1 MKYDNTIIMITVWS
15 LSPAPQQKPATV
27 TLIPIAYQQHYLST
41 RIIFINWIISFIIH
55 VQYNLLFSCFIIHQI
70 ILIIFFLP
78 SGTIR
83 IRGICCARHFDD
95 GGTRREHVCIILY
108 VDLFN
113 FRIDKK
119 SVMTLS
125 VQQKQKTQKKTKQ
138 RMIFLSSLFSA
149 SQVF

>member
-1 MKYDNTIIMITVWS
+1 MFYHSSNN
-15 LSPAPQQKPATV
+15 
-27 TLIPIAYQQHYLST
+27 
-41 RIIFINWIISFIIH
+41 IN
-55 VQYNLLFSCFIIHQI
+55 NL
-70 ILIIFFLP
+70 FLP

-125 VQQKQKTQKKTKQ
+125 VQQKQKTHKKNETKDDFYKLF
-138 RMIFLSSLFSA
+138 IFSKSGFLGSSFHTQLNSRG
-149 SQVF
+149 